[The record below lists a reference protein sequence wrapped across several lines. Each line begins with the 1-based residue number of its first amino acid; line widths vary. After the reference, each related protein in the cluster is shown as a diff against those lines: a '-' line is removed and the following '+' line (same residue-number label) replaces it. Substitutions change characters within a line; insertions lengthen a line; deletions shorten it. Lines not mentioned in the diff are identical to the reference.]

1 MAPDDISEWRRAHDR
16 VCTLVL
22 DAGDDAMEVTVPA
35 TPAWTARDLL
45 SHMVGLGADVLAGDE
60 PDDHHATW
68 TQAQVE
74 ARRGRPA
81 SALVREW
88 RSLAPDLVDWMRLN
102 GTRPLGD
109 VVIHEQDLRGAL
121 RMPGARDT
129 PGLDAVRERML
140 GRWRAAVADLPPVLL
155 DAGDRRWVSHGTD
168 DDAATV
174 LQASGFDLFRALTA
188 RRTEAQLRSWV
199 ARGDVQPYLAGFS
212 GLGPLPAEPLP
223 GE

>member
-1 MAPDDISEWRRAHDR
+1 MAPDDISEWRSAHDR
-16 VCTLVL
+16 VCALVL
-22 DAGDDAMEVTVPA
+22 DAGDDAMAVTVPA
-35 TPAWTARDLL
+35 TPAWSARDLL

-60 PDDHHATW
+60 PDDHHAAW

-109 VVIHEQDLRGAL
+109 VVIHEHDLRGAL
-121 RMPGARDT
+121 GVPGARDV

-140 GRWRAAVADLPPVLL
+140 GRWRAAVADLPPILL
-155 DAGDRRWVSHGTD
+155 DAGDRRWVSHGAD

-174 LQASGFDLFRALTA
+174 LRAPAFDLFRALTA
-188 RRTEAQLRSWV
+188 RRTEDQLRGWV
-199 ARGDVQPYLAGFS
+199 VRGDVEPYLAGFA
-212 GLGPLPAEPLP
+212 GLGPLPTEPLP